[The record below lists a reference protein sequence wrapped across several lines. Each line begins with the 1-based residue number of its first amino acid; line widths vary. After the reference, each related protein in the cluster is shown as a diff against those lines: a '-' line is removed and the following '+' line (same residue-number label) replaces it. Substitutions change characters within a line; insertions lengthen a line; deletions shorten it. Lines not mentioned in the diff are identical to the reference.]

1 MEINRMKSSTFV
13 KRIPMLP
20 RLAFGLAVFLGGV
33 ALFGGCY
40 DQAQLGDRCNPLRSS
55 DECGSGLHCSGNPIG
70 IAANHPIPYCP
81 ENYCCPIN
89 ADGTVDFTNT
99 NPFCQPGCNGGA
111 EAICLASDNA
121 ADAGACIFAACLAD
135 ADPTSCAEQ
144 GGDDAAPTTSDAESS
159 DAETTTDG
167 TTTSE
172 AGSDVVSTPEAASE
186 ASTSPEAAPT
196 VEASV
201 EGSTTD

>member
-1 MEINRMKSSTFV
+1 MKTSAFV
-13 KRIPMLP
+13 KGTPMLR
-20 RLAFGLAVFLGGV
+20 RLAFGLAMALGGA

-70 IAANHPIPYCP
+70 ISANYPIPYCP

-89 ADGTVDFTNT
+89 PDGTVDFTNT

-111 EAICLASDNA
+111 EAICIANDNA
-121 ADAGACIFAACLAD
+121 ADAEACIYAACLAD
-135 ADPTSCAEQ
+135 ASDPTTCPVPGADAEAADAT
-144 GGDDAAPTTSDAESS
+144 GTDDATDDGATDA
-159 DAETTTDG
+159 TP
-167 TTTSE
+167 TSE
-172 AGSDVVSTPEAASE
+172 AGADVVSSQETASE
-186 ASTSPEAAPT
+186 ASTSPEAAVEAAAP